1 MVGGIGSR
9 PVFTALGW
17 PGFADLTLAG
27 LVFLCCAAFLAGA
40 VDAIVG
46 GGGLI
51 QLPAML
57 LLVPGGNII
66 YSLGTNKLA
75 AVAGT
80 TAAAWTYA
88 KRTPVPWRSALPMA
102 AVAFLGALGG
112 AVFAASLPQ
121 TVLTVVVLVA
131 LVGVGIYTWRKPDLG
146 SVAAPRF
153 GPVQQTWVMVAGGLV
168 IGFYD
173 GLAGPGTG
181 SFLVFLLVG
190 LVGFAFVG
198 ASATAKI
205 VNVATNLG
213 ALLFFIAAGK
223 ILWGLALV
231 MAVSNASGSV
241 LGAALASSRG
251 SVFVRK
257 VFLTVVVALVASL
270 GWKLASGL

>member
-1 MVGGIGSR
+1 M
-9 PVFTALGW
+9 FTALGW
-17 PGFADLTLAG
+17 PGFAELSLAG
-27 LVFLCCAAFLAGA
+27 LIFLCCAAFLAGA

-57 LLVPGGNII
+57 LLVPGGELI

-80 TAAAWTYA
+80 AAAARTYA

-112 AVFAASLPQ
+112 AMFAASLPQ
-121 TVLTVVVLVA
+121 TVLTGVVLVA
-131 LVGVGIYTWRKPDLG
+131 LVAVGIYTWRKPDLG

-153 GPVQQTWVMVAGGLV
+153 GSARQTQVMVAGGAV

-173 GLAGPGTG
+173 GIAGPGTG

-198 ASATAKI
+198 ASATAKV

-231 MAVSNASGSV
+231 MAVSNATGSV
-241 LGAALASSRG
+241 LGAALASNRG

-257 VFLTVVVALVASL
+257 VFLAVVVALVASL
-270 GWKLASGL
+270 GWKLASGI